1 MKIVSRNLADHFHP
15 ITKIKVE
22 IRMTMTFHDDAGK
35 EMLVEKIRWSC
46 VRSLRPRSILLKRR

>member
-1 MKIVSRNLADHFHP
+1 
-15 ITKIKVE
+15 
-22 IRMTMTFHDDAGK
+22 MTFHDDAGK